1 MINRS
6 TRKEPRFPKRASR
19 SALAGRKGRSDGTR
33 SEAEMGPVSMKE
45 SRSALA
51 GRKGRTG
58 GTRSEAEMGPVS
70 MKESSHEHGA
80 ASVEFGLVFVLLV
93 FVFAGVVDLA
103 LMLQTKRNLSD
114 SVRAAARSGAQACIG
129 SASCTAGNPQD
140 ADATAVA
147 AVRSVLG
154 SSAKDVSKIIIY
166 QSPAA
171 NMGVPADCLATTLDG
186 IAGKCNV
193 VRSPFAGAAVSIPT
207 LWPIGT
213 RVRNA
218 ANAEYMGIFVEFNYQ
233 NPVAIFG
240 GNRTLKS
247 QSAFRLEPPASE
259 TATAAV
265 LPEYPSPIEGT
276 NWRAPTG
283 PDPYVAPLLPGPAN
297 GGG

>member
-6 TRKEPRFPKRASR
+6 MQEEPRFPKRD
-19 SALAGRKGRSDGTR
+19 LAP
-33 SEAEMGPVSMKE
+33 EA
-45 SRSALA
+45 
-51 GRKGRTG
+51 
-58 GTRSEAEMGPVS
+58 
-70 MKESSHEHGA
+70 GA

-93 FVFAGVVDLA
+93 FLFAGVVDLA

-140 ADATAVA
+140 SDATAVA

-193 VRSPFAGAAVSIPT
+193 VRSPFAGTAVPIPT
-207 LWPIGT
+207 LWPIGS
-213 RVRNA
+213 RIRNA
-218 ANAEYMGIFVEFNYQ
+218 ANAEYMGIFVEFNYK

-259 TATAAV
+259 TSTSAV

-276 NWRAPTG
+276 NWSAPAG
-283 PDPYVAPLLPGPAN
+283 DSSDDEAPLLPGPAN